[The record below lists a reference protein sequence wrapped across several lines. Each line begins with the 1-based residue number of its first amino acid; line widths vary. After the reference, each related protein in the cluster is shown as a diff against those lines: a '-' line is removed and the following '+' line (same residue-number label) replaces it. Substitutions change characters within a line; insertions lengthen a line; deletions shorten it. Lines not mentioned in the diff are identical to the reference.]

1 MLGLLGD
8 NGAGKS
14 TLLKILTGFHRP
26 SSGKIYF
33 QGKEI
38 ELKSVSHARSL
49 GIEPVYQDLALINE
63 LNVYR
68 NMFLQREIMYNRFL
82 GILDDRAMRERA
94 IEQLN
99 GMGVNIPNVDVEI
112 SKLSGGQRQAIAVAR
127 SVFANAKV
135 LLLDEPTAA
144 MGVKESAMI
153 LDLIRRL
160 KEKGEVSIILV
171 AHNYAHIFD
180 VCDRVNLLQN
190 GEITFDRTTRETS
203 VEELMNLVL
212 HEIRSARETVG
223 RLEFSPSQHRLVSLV
238 RRDRQTVT
246 PYQKNRV
253 NERAGSAMCLRM
265 GSILNCTR
273 RGSNP
278 QPTAPEAV
286 ALSN

>member
-1 MLGLLGD
+1 MSEEVLRTEHISKSFGRVTALRDASIRLAKGEVLGLLGD

-33 QGKEI
+33 QGEEV

-68 NMFLQREIMYNRFL
+68 NMFLQREIMSNRFL
-82 GILDDRAMRERA
+82 GILDDRTMRERA

-99 GMGVNIPNVDVEI
+99 DMGVNIPKVDVEI

-160 KEKGEVSIILV
+160 KEKGEVSVILV
-171 AHNYAHIFD
+171 AHNYAHVFD
-180 VCDRVNLLQN
+180 VCDRVSLLQN
-190 GEITFDRTTRETS
+190 GEITFDRQTRETS

-212 HEIRSARETVG
+212 HEIRSARGTIE
-223 RLEFSPSQHRLVSLV
+223 RL
-238 RRDRQTVT
+238 
-246 PYQKNRV
+246 
-253 NERAGSAMCLRM
+253 
-265 GSILNCTR
+265 
-273 RGSNP
+273 
-278 QPTAPEAV
+278 
-286 ALSN
+286 